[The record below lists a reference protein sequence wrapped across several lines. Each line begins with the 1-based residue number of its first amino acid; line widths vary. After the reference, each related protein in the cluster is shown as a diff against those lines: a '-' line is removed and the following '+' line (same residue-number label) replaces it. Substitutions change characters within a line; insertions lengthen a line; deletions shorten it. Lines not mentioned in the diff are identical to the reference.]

1 MRAPRHPTRRRLLG
15 LVWVAVAVAAVAAPG
30 GPPRAEPGLQLVY
43 VTAQNCGF
51 CAAFEAG
58 RFEEMRDLA
67 AARDV
72 AVRVVRVARFQSYA
86 EDPFPED
93 LDWLKRAGVRS
104 GTPRFLLVRDG
115 RIVASAFGTAGYEET
130 IKPVL
135 LDPAGPT

>member
-1 MRAPRHPTRRRLLG
+1 MRAVRHPTRRRLLG
-15 LVWVAVAVAAVAAPG
+15 LAWAASMVVGAGPAAAGSP
-30 GPPRAEPGLQLVY
+30 LQLVY

-115 RIVASAFGTAGYEET
+115 RIVAAAFGTSGYEET
-130 IKPVL
+130 IKPRL
-135 LDPAGPT
+135 LDRAGPT